1 MHNLRGLELDVKVRG
16 LQCCREVEEEVEEVV
31 EEEVVVVEE
40 EKTPVVD
47 CTSVQS
53 TSYRSCEA
61 TA

>member
-1 MHNLRGLELDVKVRG
+1 MHNLRGLELDIKVRG
-16 LQCCREVEEEVEEVV
+16 LQCCREVEEEVEEV
-31 EEEVVVVEE
+31 VVVVEE